1 MCRLIALSQRAKQR
15 ILCKDNVNFRVPLH
29 VNGSNKLSKITL
41 QGYITV
47 PDNDLASVQAELP
60 QHVKLTQKEDGC
72 LIFRVS
78 QDAENQN
85 VFNVYEAFVNRVA
98 FEKHQQR
105 VRNSRW
111 GKIAENVKRHYQISE
126 GS

>member
-1 MCRLIALSQRAKQR
+1 M
-15 ILCKDNVNFRVPLH
+15 
-29 VNGSNKLSKITL
+29 SKVTL
-41 QGYITV
+41 QGYIIV
-47 PDNDLASVQAELP
+47 SDDDLASVQAELP
-60 QHVKLTQKEDGC
+60 KHAELTQKEDGC

-78 QDAENQN
+78 QDSENQN
-85 VFNVYEAFVNRVA
+85 VFNVYEEFVNRVA
-98 FEKHQQR
+98 FEEHQQR